1 MKKLLIL
8 ATLVMS
14 VSTMAQNRFA
24 EVTVEATEVA
34 DNLHMLS
41 GAGGNMA
48 LMHGEDGVLLI
59 DDQYQQMAAKIT
71 NKIDQITGSPVKYLI
86 NTHFHGDHVGSNMW
100 FREQHDATI
109 MAHDNVRKR
118 LANDDS
124 FDPNGLPVL
133 TFDSAVTL
141 HINGDTVHVFYLP
154 SGHTDGDVAVW
165 FEQANVLHPGD
176 LFFNER
182 FPYIDLGS
190 GGDVEG
196 YINNVEV
203 LLSKINDDTVI
214 IPGHG
219 PQATKQDYQQFVT
232 MIKATKAQVDDMRN
246 QGMALED
253 VLGEGLGE
261 EYEQWGWNFITEE
274 RWIKTLY

>member
-1 MKKLLIL
+1 MKKIALLMGLAL
-8 ATLVMS
+8 ATS
-14 VSTMAQNRFA
+14 ATAQNRFDD
-24 EVTVEATEVA
+24 VNVEATEVA
-34 DNLHMLS
+34 SNVHMVT

-59 DDQYQQMAAKIT
+59 DDQYQQMAEKISAKI
-71 NKIDQITGSPVKYLI
+71 KDLTGEGVRYLI

-100 FREQHDATI
+100 FREQHDSTI

-118 LANDDS
+118 LAGDDD
-124 FDPNGLPVL
+124 FDPAGLPVL
-133 TFDSAVTL
+133 TFDSTVTL

-154 SGHTDGDVAVW
+154 KGHTDGDVAVW
-165 FEQANVLHPGD
+165 FEKANVLHPGD

-182 FPYIDLGS
+182 FPFIDLGS

-196 YINNVEV
+196 YIDNVET
-203 LLSKINDDTVI
+203 LIGKINEDTVI

-219 PQATKQDYQQFVT
+219 PQATKADYQEFVD
-232 MIKATKAQVDDMRN
+232 MIKATKAEVDAMRDS
-246 QGMALED
+246 GMALED
-253 VLGEGLGE
+253 ALGNGLSDE
-261 EYEQWGWNFITEE
+261 FKPWAWNFITEE